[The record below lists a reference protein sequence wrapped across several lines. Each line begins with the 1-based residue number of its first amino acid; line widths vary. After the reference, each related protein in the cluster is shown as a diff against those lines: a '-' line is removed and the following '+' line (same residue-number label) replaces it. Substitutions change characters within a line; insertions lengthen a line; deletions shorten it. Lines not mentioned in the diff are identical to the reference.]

1 MNADSQCPTTIR
13 LELEHIGIA
22 YGNRQLVNDLN
33 LVLQTGEALVITGAN
48 GSGKSSLLRI
58 LCGLQRASSGQV
70 SYYRNGSR
78 LNREQIRAAVGWLSP
93 DLQLYRELTAL
104 ENLRF
109 FTDLRGL
116 ALRDQQLEQ
125 RIDQLGLAGRSRDLL
140 STFSSGMLQRMR
152 FAFALLHEPLVL
164 LLDEPTITFDQR
176 GAAMCAEIV
185 AAQRQRGIVVIAT
198 NDAREEQLGD
208 YVLRLS

>member
-185 AAQRQRGIVVIAT
+185 TAQRQRGIVVIAT